1 MSSKTKTFEA
11 ESEFGEVIDWF
22 TRQIETKDHEIIQNT
37 PPSYDVEV
45 RTTKKYRITIHEF
58 EGKKGEV

>member
-22 TRQIETKDHEIIQNT
+22 IHQIETKDHEII
-37 PPSYDVEV
+37 VEV

-58 EGKKGEV
+58 WVKSKKDEDNK

>member
-11 ESEFGEVIDWF
+11 ESWYIELLNWF
-22 TRQIETKDHEIIQNT
+22 ETNIETKDHEIIQNT